1 MIRTL
6 TSSAVLALSLLSA
19 ASLVHAQP
27 WVAGEHYRVLD
38 NPVRTASD
46 NGVEVAEVFW
56 YGCPHCYDLKPL
68 AEAWEADA
76 PDYINYVKL
85 PAALGRSWEPHA
97 YAFYALE
104 AMGELDKVHDAL
116 FDALAGER
124 RPLNTPEALA
134 DFVAGYGVDTE
145 KFLENYN
152 SFGVR
157 ARVQQAQAKIRGARI
172 TGTPTMLVDGKYVV
186 SASMAGGHENTLKV
200 VEYLA
205 EKERSGAE

>member
-19 ASLVHAQP
+19 ASLVNAQP

-46 NGVEVAEVFW
+46 NGVEVAEGFW
-56 YGCPHCYDLKPL
+56 YGCPHCYNFTPL
-68 AEAWEADA
+68 AEAWEAAA
-76 PDYINYVKL
+76 PDYLNYVKL

-134 DFVAGYGVDTE
+134 DFVAGYGVNAE

-186 SASMAGGHENTLKV
+186 SASMAGSHENTLKV

-205 EKERSGAE
+205 EKERSGSE

>member
-19 ASLVHAQP
+19 ASLVNAQP

-56 YGCPHCYDLKPL
+56 YGCPHCYSFKPL
-68 AEAWEADA
+68 AEAWEAEA

-134 DFVAGYGVDTE
+134 DFVAGYGVNAE

-186 SASMAGGHENTLKV
+186 SASMAGSHENTLKV

-205 EKERSGAE
+205 EKERSGSE